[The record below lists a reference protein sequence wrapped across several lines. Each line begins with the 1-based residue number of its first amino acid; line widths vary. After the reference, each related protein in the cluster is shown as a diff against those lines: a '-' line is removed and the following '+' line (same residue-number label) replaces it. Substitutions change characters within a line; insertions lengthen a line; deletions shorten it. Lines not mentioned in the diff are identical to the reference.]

1 MCLNRPALTGLAL
14 GVAGWRGVGVDELI
28 GFNEGCLA
36 WHLFYGTGSSFE
48 SSVITAASAAKTG
61 QTSSHAWTRFN
72 LGFTGRR
79 TDTVN
84 RRAQV
89 LLHPRGQVQV
99 IALLNDLQQAVGYPN
114 ACGLEQP
121 TAALF
126 QALFQVNPAWA
137 SHFFPAMMASCSLLP
152 RRALRWMKRDSHE
165 GFG

>member
-1 MCLNRPALTGLAL
+1 MAPFLLELVRPSNPLSVRLRRPPKPDKRRATLGL
-14 GVAGWRGVGVDELI
+14 D
-28 GFNEGCLA
+28 
-36 WHLFYGTGSSFE
+36 S
-48 SSVITAASAAKTG
+48 
-61 QTSSHAWTRFN
+61 N

-121 TAALF
+121 TYKALF
-126 QALFQVNPAWA
+126 PGGTEVPALLAVGPRI
-137 SHFFPAMMASCSLLP
+137 CSQQ
-152 RRALRWMKRDSHE
+152 
-165 GFG
+165 